1 MVFNILS
8 FDTEGSR
15 KDRKKENNERNKQK
29 LKKVR
34 KRKTF
39 ALILHAEEVRG
50 LIKFSKSQSI
60 WKGNSGLCSFVQGDV
75 TVGLD
80 YGQVCADM
88 TERLVTVFMAQVS

>member
-50 LIKFSKSQSI
+50 LTKFLKSQYI
-60 WKGNSGLCSFVQGDV
+60 
-75 TVGLD
+75 
-80 YGQVCADM
+80 
-88 TERLVTVFMAQVS
+88 